1 LYFPS
6 DYNTGDEVEFA
17 ERIVIREGDIITIG
31 GQSNMGKTCWCLN
44 FCGENIDKRPVLM
57 GNEYTIKVSGKEN
70 EYVPSQRFINR
81 LEAMEWIDWT
91 DEQGNDKLTLLP
103 VKRDY
108 AEHVVKDRLNI
119 IDWINLD
126 GDRLYDISKVMDDI
140 KGEHGKG
147 ISIIALQKGDGE
159 MARGKTFT
167 KDFTD
172 CELLIDKFSDTES
185 LLTIGKVKEYTR
197 PVMGKTYVFGVEQGI
212 RIVGFREVVK
222 CRACYGAGTW
232 KGSKCASCMGLK
244 YIDKEVL

>member
-1 LYFPS
+1 
-6 DYNTGDEVEFA
+6 
-17 ERIVIREGDIITIG
+17 
-31 GQSNMGKTCWCLN
+31 
-44 FCGENIDKRPVLM
+44 
-57 GNEYTIKVSGKEN
+57 
-70 EYVPSQRFINR
+70 
-81 LEAMEWIDWT
+81 MEWIDWT

-172 CELLIDKFSDTES
+172 CELLIDRFSDTES
-185 LLTIGKVKEYTR
+185 LLTIGKVKEYNR
-197 PVMGKTYVFGVEQGI
+197 PVMGKTYVFGVEMGI

-222 CRACYGAGTW
+222 CRACYGTGTW